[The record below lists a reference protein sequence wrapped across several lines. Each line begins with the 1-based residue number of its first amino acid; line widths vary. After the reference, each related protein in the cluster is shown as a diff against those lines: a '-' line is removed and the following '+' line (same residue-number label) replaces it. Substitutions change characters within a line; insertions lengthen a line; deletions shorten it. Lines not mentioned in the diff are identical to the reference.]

1 MTRQP
6 PERHSSDR
14 RLSDRRGARRR
25 ESAPPSPGVPV
36 DPRAG
41 DEELRQQLKESLDTI
56 EAIRSG
62 AVDAV
67 VVHTPEGERVYALET
82 ADQPY
87 RMMVERMQQGAA
99 TLTSDGTILFANPAF
114 STLVGGA
121 PEVLVGLP
129 FTELF
134 QQEEVDTVR
143 RAVERAREKS
153 CSFTTRLGAAPGGT
167 PVYVAASP
175 IHMAPAEVCVIVT
188 DLTERQRVQEL
199 EAALGH
205 FQVLA
210 DSSPVPIW
218 VTDAEGAMLLVN
230 HAYCEFFGVNVE
242 NVQREGWQ
250 PLLHPDD
257 RAAYVRAFGR
267 ALRERTPFRAET
279 RAWRADGEWRWVVSY
294 GAPWF
299 SDSGEYLGCVGSSPD
314 LTDQKRVEDALRQ
327 SEERFRLATEALR
340 GLVYDWDIAAGRVDR
355 SAGLLDLVGFTPEE
369 TPADPMWLWERVHP
383 EDQERRRRRFEIAA
397 AGRAAAFDGEYRVRH
412 KDGRYV
418 WVWDHSRV
426 IYDAEGRPSRVV
438 GCVISVDEQKRLQQ
452 ALEQGDRQKDRFLAT
467 LAHELRNPLAPI
479 RNAIAVLKALGPATP
494 ELDWGRNVVDRQVQH
509 MARLLDDLLDVS
521 RITQDKLQLRKE
533 RLELRR
539 VLETAL
545 ETTLPFI
552 EESGHEIDLRLPDDP
567 IPLDADPV
575 RLSQVFANLLNNAA
589 KYTDRSGRIALRVE
603 RRGAT
608 VAVSVTDTGIGI
620 SPEALP
626 TVFDMFSQ
634 ATPALER
641 ARGGLGI
648 GLSLVR
654 GVVELHGG
662 RVQARSEGPGKGSE
676 FVVELP
682 VVSAPFAAVAPPPEP
697 AEVVAAI
704 PKLRVLVADDNRDT
718 TESLALMLTMK
729 GHDVRTA
736 FDGEEAFQA
745 AESFRPDVA
754 LLDVGMPK
762 ASGHTVAQRIRGASW
777 GGRMILVAQT
787 GWGHED
793 DRRKTIQAGFDH
805 HLVKPVSPEALA
817 NLLASID
824 VKRETGRRAD

>member
-1 MTRQP
+1 VTRQS
-6 PERHSSDR
+6 PERHASDR
-14 RLSDRRGARRR
+14 PAGERRNGHRRASDRAAGGGPAEARGQDDLRR
-25 ESAPPSPGVPV
+25 
-36 DPRAG
+36 
-41 DEELRQQLKESLDTI
+41 QLKEAQDTI

-67 VVHTPEGERVYALET
+67 VVYTPQGERIYALET

-87 RMMVERMQQGAA
+87 RMMLERMQQGAA

-114 STLVGGA
+114 AALAGAGPEGVVGRPLA
-121 PEVLVGLP
+121 
-129 FTELF
+129 ELF
-134 QQEEVDTVR
+134 HEEEADTVR

-153 CSFTTRLGAAPGGT
+153 CSLTTRLGAAGSGA

-175 IHMAPAEVCVIVT
+175 IPMAPAAVCVIVT
-188 DLTERQRVQEL
+188 DLTERRRVQEL
-199 EAALGH
+199 EATLGH

-218 VTDAEGAMLLVN
+218 VTDRAGAMLLVN
-230 HAYCEFFGVNVE
+230 HAYCQFFGVTVE
-242 NVQREGWQ
+242 KVQREGWQ
-250 PLLHPDD
+250 GLLHPDD
-257 RAAYVRAFGR
+257 RAAYVAAFTR
-267 ALRERTPFRAET
+267 ALRDRAPLLAET
-279 RAWRADGEWRWVVSY
+279 RVRRADGEWRWVVSY

-314 LTDQKRVEDALRQ
+314 LTDQKRIEHALRD

-340 GLVYDWDIAAGRVDR
+340 GVVYDWDIASGRVAR
-355 SAGLLDLVGFTPEE
+355 TAGLVDLIGYTPQE
-369 TPADPMWLWERVHP
+369 TAAEPLWDNMHP
-383 EDQERRRRRFEIAA
+383 EDRERARHRFEVAT
-397 AGRAAAFDGEYRVRH
+397 AGRAAAFDGEYRVQH

-418 WVWDHSRV
+418 WVWDHARV
-426 IYDAEGRPSRVV
+426 IYDAEGRPARVV

-452 ALEQGDRQKDRFLAT
+452 ALQQADRQKDRFLAT

-479 RNAIAVLKALGPATP
+479 RNAVAVLKALGPSTP
-494 ELDWGRNVVDRQVQH
+494 ELDWARNVVDRQVQH

-521 RITQDKLQLRKE
+521 RITQDKLQLKKE
-533 RLELRR
+533 RIELRR
-539 VLETAL
+539 VLESAL

-552 EESGHEIDLRLPDDP
+552 EESGHELDLRLPDEP
-567 IPLDADPV
+567 IPVDADPV

-589 KYTDRSGRIALRVE
+589 KYTDRGGRISLKVE
-603 RRGAT
+603 RRGGA
-608 VAVSVTDTGIGI
+608 VAVSVKDTGIGI
-620 SPEALP
+620 SAEALP

-641 ARGGLGI
+641 AHGGLGI

-662 RVQARSEGPGKGSE
+662 RVSARSDGPGRGSE

-682 VVSAPFAAVAPPPEP
+682 VAAAPSAVVETH
-697 AEVVAAI
+697 AERAGNEARV
-704 PKLRVLVADDNRDT
+704 PKLRVLVADDSRDT

-729 GHDVRTA
+729 GHEVRTA
-736 FDGEEAFQA
+736 FDGEEAFRA
-745 AESFRPDVA
+745 AESFQPDVA

-762 ASGHTVAQRIRGASW
+762 ASGHVVARRIRDTPW
-777 GGRMILVAQT
+777 GSHVVLVAQT
-787 GWGHED
+787 GWGHEE
-793 DRRKTIQAGFDH
+793 DRRKTREAGFDH

-817 NLLASID
+817 NLLASLGAGS
-824 VKRETGRRAD
+824 RRNAGR

>member
-1 MTRQP
+1 VR
-6 PERHSSDR
+6 PE
-14 RLSDRRGARRR
+14 
-25 ESAPPSPGVPV
+25 V
-36 DPRAG
+36 
-41 DEELRQQLKESLDTI
+41 EELRRRLQEAQDTLQ
-56 EAIRSG
+56 AIRSG

-67 VVHTPEGERVYALET
+67 VVHTPQGERVYALET

-87 RMMVERMQQGAA
+87 RMMLERMEQGAA
-99 TLTSDGTILFANPAF
+99 TLTAEGLVLFANPAF
-114 STLVGGA
+114 AALLRGAHEGVVGRHFAELFHGEA
-121 PEVLVGLP
+121 AAAV
-129 FTELF
+129 TELL
-134 QQEEVDTVR
+134 
-143 RAVERAREKS
+143 ERARKKS
-153 CSFTTRLGAAPGGT
+153 SSLTTRLTGPGPEV

-188 DLTERQRVQEL
+188 DLTERRRYEEL
-199 EAALGH
+199 EATLGH

-218 VTDAEGAMLLVN
+218 VTDPDGTILLVN
-230 HAYCEFFGVNVE
+230 RAYCDFFGVTPEDV
-242 NVQREGWQ
+242 RGGWQ
-250 PLLHPDD
+250 PVLHADD
-257 RAAYVRAFGR
+257 RPAYVRAFR
-267 ALRERTPFRAET
+267 AALRDRGAFRGET
-279 RAWRADGEWRWVVSY
+279 RVSRRGEWRWVASY
-294 GAPWF
+294 GAPWL
-299 SDSGEYLGCVGSSPD
+299 SEAGEYLGCVGSSPD
-314 LTDQKRVEDALRQ
+314 VTEQKRVEHALRH

-340 GLVYDWDIAAGRVDR
+340 GLVYDWDIAAGRVEH
-355 SAGLLDLVGFTPEE
+355 SAGLLDLVGYTPDEA
-369 TPADPMWLWERVHP
+369 PADPLWLWEHVHP
-383 EDQERRRRRFEIAA
+383 DDRDRARSRFQVAT
-397 AGRAAAFDGEYRVRH
+397 AGHAAAFDGEYRVRH

-418 WVWDHSRV
+418 WAWDHARL
-426 IYDAEGRPSRVV
+426 IYDPRGRPARVV

-452 ALEQGDRQKDRFLAT
+452 ALQQADRQKDRFLAT

-479 RNAIAVLKALGPATP
+479 RNAVAVLKALGPATP

-533 RLELRR
+533 RIELRR

-552 EESGHEIDLRLPDDP
+552 EETGHELDLRLPDGR
-567 IPLDADPV
+567 IPVDADPV

-589 KYTDRSGRIALRVE
+589 KYTDRGGRISLQVE
-603 RRGAT
+603 QRRGA
-608 VAVSVTDTGIGI
+608 VAVSVKDTGIGI
-620 SPEALP
+620 SPQALP
-626 TVFDMFSQ
+626 TVFEMFSQ

-662 RVQARSEGPGKGSE
+662 RVVARSEGPGKGSE

-682 VVSAPFAAVAPPPEP
+682 LAESPGAEVEAPPEQPE
-697 AEVVAAI
+697 VAADAQ
-704 PKLRVLVADDNRDT
+704 KLRVLVADDNRDT

-762 ASGHTVAQRIRGASW
+762 ATGHLVARRIRAAPW
-777 GGRMILVAQT
+777 GSRIVLVAQT
-787 GWGHED
+787 GWGHEE
-793 DRRKTIQAGFDH
+793 DRRRTLAAGFDH

-817 NLLASID
+817 NLLASLD
-824 VKRETGRRAD
+824 VAGRKAPAGRGDP